1 MTIPT
6 WARSR
11 DPLCWLLGASTFG
24 FLVATNNPNPLFVGA
39 SVALMGIPAAF
50 GIDDL
55 RRQKRENKSSS
66 GSGTDLPS
74 SSGPDSAVLPSLPS
88 SLSGD
93 ES

>member
-1 MTIPT
+1 MKIPT
-6 WARSR
+6 WINSR
-11 DPLCWLLGASTFG
+11 DPLCWFLGAGTFG
-24 FLVATNNPNPLFVGA
+24 FLVATNNPNPIFVGA

-55 RRQKRENKSSS
+55 RRQRRENKSSS

-88 SLSGD
+88 SLPS
-93 ES
+93 EE